1 MMTFFHGDFLTL
13 GGKGEK
19 FSSIIDVFIVPK
31 FLNMYEIIYVSHYF
45 CHVSKEDLYFFIC

>member
-31 FLNMYEIIYVSHYF
+31 FLNMYEIIYISHYF